1 MSGDAS
7 MPKRRLRQ
15 KTPTGYVVPSPP
27 GPSGGV
33 GAEGV
38 EAAVI
43 RDALKAVLVGKD
55 LKHISMR
62 ECRHQV
68 ARKLGLQEHALDTRK
83 HEFKSLATEV
93 VSETR
98 PDQSAASPL
107 ETVLAE
113 AEKPDALQ
121 WVYLVTVSRVLD
133 ATLPDGRQYRD
144 LGTMSR
150 ADVGNAVANAFNDPV
165 PAGSAGGR
173 PRNEHDGEPLVSM
186 VVVFQE
192 QHKDGAIHF
201 HAAVRLARSGR
212 FQQAKR
218 TLRER
223 HLLPSHFS
231 CSHQR
236 FWSAVRYG
244 YMETPAKPDVDDAPW
259 VWTPTWAGFAR
270 ENETVDLFKMSQEP
284 YMAEVWNKRRETADK
299 AAGATGAKTTF
310 DMMDLTSIIIAK
322 HLWSKDGLMAYT
334 QDYGTKAMQ
343 RFVRGRLR
351 RLVADIDETKEWVS
365 ARENAAFEAVDDWT
379 HLCRCS
385 EQTCPHGPGCSY
397 KTAVE
402 AIFSRNASSFDVR
415 ELAAALR
422 DIVVVGPKKTTRV
435 PFLVGPSNSG
445 KSTVIYPFDDL
456 FTPKRVLHK
465 PALGSSFGLR
475 NLANGDKRFIL
486 WDDFRPVEFAHEKT
500 VPVSL
505 FLSLFVGQP
514 TEIQV
519 SQSFNDGNKDVRWT
533 HGVVFTGKLEGL
545 WDATKKVSAED
556 VRHMQNR
563 VKQFPFTSVM
573 SDGSLRDVTSCAP
586 CMAAWIVREAA
597 KFDAAGA
604 LRPAPAAPPAS
615 GAGAPPVGGFE
626 DLMRAA
632 CMPRSQAD
640 ALLADVR
647 AIGAVSV
654 EEVLPGDWV
663 LLNSWAALR
672 PLEQRR
678 LLRQIGSVA
687 SV

>member
-1 MSGDAS
+1 MSTDSS

-15 KTPTGYVVPSPP
+15 KTPAGYVVPSPP
-27 GPSGGV
+27 SASEGID
-33 GAEGV
+33 AEGV
-38 EAAVI
+38 GTAVI
-43 RDALKAVLVGKD
+43 LDALKAVLVGKD
-55 LKHISMR
+55 LKHISLR

-68 ARKLGLQEHALDTRK
+68 ALKLGLQENALDSRK
-83 HEFKSLATEV
+83 HEFKSLTAEV

-98 PDQSAASPL
+98 PDQDATSPL
-107 ETVLAE
+107 ETALAE
-113 AEKPDALQ
+113 AEQPDALQ
-121 WVYLVTVSRVLD
+121 WVYLVTTSRVLD

-144 LGTMSR
+144 LDTMSR
-150 ADVGNAVANAFNDPV
+150 ADFGTAVADAFNNPV

-173 PRNEHDGEPLVSM
+173 PRNEPDGQPLVSM

-192 QHKDGAIHF
+192 QHKDGTIHF
-201 HAAVRLARSGR
+201 HAAVRLTRSGR

-218 TLRER
+218 TMRER

-244 YMETPAKPDVDDAPW
+244 YMETPAKPDVDDCPW
-259 VWTPTWAGFAR
+259 VWQPSWSGFAR
-270 ENETVDLFKMSQEP
+270 ESEAIDLFEMSQEP
-284 YMAEVWNKRRETADK
+284 YMAGVWLKRREAADK
-299 AAGATGAKTTF
+299 AAGATGTKTTF
-310 DMMDLTSIIIAK
+310 DMMDLTSVIIAK
-322 HLWSKDGLMAYT
+322 HLWSKDGLIAYA

-343 RFVRGRLR
+343 RFVRGRQR
-351 RLVADIDETKEWVS
+351 KLVADIDETKEWAS

-379 HLCRCS
+379 LMCRCA
-385 EQTCPHGPGCSY
+385 ETTCPHGAACSY
-397 KTAVE
+397 RAAVE
-402 AIFSRNASSFDVR
+402 GIFSRNASSFDVR

-422 DIVVVGPKKTTRV
+422 DVVVVGPKKTTRV

-456 FTPKRVLHK
+456 YTPKRVLHK
-465 PALGSSFGLR
+465 PALGSTFGLR
-475 NLANGDKRFIL
+475 NLANGTKRFIL

-500 VPVSL
+500 VPASL
-505 FLSLFVGQP
+505 FLSLFVGQH

-519 SQSFNDGNKDVRWT
+519 SQSFNDGNKDVCWK

-545 WDATKKVSAED
+545 WEATKNVSVED

-563 VKQFPFTSVM
+563 VKQFQFTSVLA
-573 SDGSLRDVTSCAP
+573 DGSLHDVTSCAP

-597 KFDAAGA
+597 KFDAAGVF
-604 LRPAPAAPPAS
+604 RPALAAPPAAD
-615 GAGAPPVGGFE
+615 AGAPPVSGFE
-626 DLMRAA
+626 DLMRDA
-632 CMPRSQAD
+632 CVPRAQAD

-654 EEVLPGDWV
+654 EEMLPADWA

-672 PLEQRR
+672 PLEKRR
-678 LLRQIGSVA
+678 LLKQIGSFA
-687 SV
+687 PA